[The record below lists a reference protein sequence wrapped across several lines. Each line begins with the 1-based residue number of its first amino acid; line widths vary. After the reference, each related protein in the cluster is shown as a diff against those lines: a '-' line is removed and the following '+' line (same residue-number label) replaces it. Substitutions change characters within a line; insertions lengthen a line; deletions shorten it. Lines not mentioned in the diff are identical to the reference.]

1 MSVTRRFVVVL
12 LLILWRA
19 ARWWVTTNTL
29 FTPQKTTEVL
39 RPRDKHTPVTD
50 LDGWAFL
57 FTTRVWLSEQLNM
70 TGLAR
75 VVDSAIER
83 ERALI
88 NGGSWQK

>member
-19 ARWWVTTNTL
+19 VVGHDEYFIYTA
-29 FTPQKTTEVL
+29 KTEVL
-39 RPRDKHTPVTD
+39 RPRDKHTPATD
-50 LDGWAFL
+50 LNGWAFL